1 MKTWIVGLGVMF
13 VLINMA
19 IGLAA
24 ADEYSQYLGQN
35 VTVNSCNVTAFE
47 GTMIENFPDYIV
59 IDEICNPEL
68 GNVTIRKDCIIWVH
82 LGVDCGSW

>member
-1 MKTWIVGLGVMF
+1 MRQYLILIVILLF
-13 VLINMA
+13 T
-19 IGLAA
+19 GLAA

-68 GNVTIRKDCIIWVH
+68 GNVTIRKDCILWVH
-82 LGVDCGSW
+82 SGVECGVW